1 MVLVVNF
8 TRSIKNV
15 HVKRNRLLRLT
26 SHGKLEVTHKE
37 ENRKNFS
44 KDDSA
49 QIYTIFWPLRKYQK
63 QIKKELF

>member
-49 QIYTIFWPLRKYQK
+49 QIYTIF
-63 QIKKELF
+63 